1 MSTSARHALVV
12 GRDAVLVEAIASA
25 LDDPDAVS
33 SAVLADDD
41 GRETAAAVV
50 DEAVAARGPVAV
62 LVVVAGPPGPAPLL
76 RWADA
81 TLGQQVAAEVDW
93 IGPVL
98 ARIAPGMAERRR
110 GRIVVVTS
118 VAAFI
123 GAALEAPYGAAAAA
137 LVGLT
142 RSVARELGPRQVT
155 ANCVVAGPPAS
166 LVDRA
171 AGRRRLLD
179 HVADLERRTPVG
191 RLAEP
196 DDVAGVVRFLVS
208 DRASFVTGAVLPV
221 DGGLSMGFG

>member
-98 ARIAPGMAERRR
+98 ARIAPGISA
-110 GRIVVVTS
+110 
-118 VAAFI
+118 
-123 GAALEAPYGAAAAA
+123 
-137 LVGLT
+137 
-142 RSVARELGPRQVT
+142 
-155 ANCVVAGPPAS
+155 
-166 LVDRA
+166 
-171 AGRRRLLD
+171 
-179 HVADLERRTPVG
+179 RRT
-191 RLAEP
+191 
-196 DDVAGVVRFLVS
+196 
-208 DRASFVTGAVLPV
+208 
-221 DGGLSMGFG
+221 